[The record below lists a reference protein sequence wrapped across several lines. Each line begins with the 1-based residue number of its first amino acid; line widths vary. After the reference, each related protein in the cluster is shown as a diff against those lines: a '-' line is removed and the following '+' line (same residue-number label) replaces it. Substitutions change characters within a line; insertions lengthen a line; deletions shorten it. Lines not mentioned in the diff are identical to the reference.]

1 MEISFVFHLVHLT
14 DTGADQSLVRS
25 WYKTEQKKISL
36 LFSNFSNRNRCVKV
50 NNTYSTYT
58 EIISGTFQRSILG
71 FFFNVFSNDLFFFI
85 ETVFMHNF
93 AGDKPYL
100 CGLNQFLTWVSNL
113 KIAFKNVIDQ
123 FKFNKIIVNPEKFAA
138 IF

>member
-1 MEISFVFHLVHLT
+1 MEISFVLHLFQLT
-14 DTGADQSLVRS
+14 DTGAEQSLVRS

-93 AGDKPYL
+93 VGDTPYL

-138 IF
+138 VF

>member
-1 MEISFVFHLVHLT
+1 MEISFVLHLVQLT
-14 DTGADQSLVRS
+14 DTGAEQSLVRS
-25 WYKTEQKKISL
+25 WYKIEQKKISL
-36 LFSNFSNRNRCVKV
+36 LFSYFSNRKRCVKV
-50 NNTYSTYT
+50 NNTDRPTQKLFLVHFRGLFLDS
-58 EIISGTFQRSILG
+58 
-71 FFFNVFSNDLFFFI
+71 FFNVFSNDLFFFI

-93 AGDKPYL
+93 AGDTPDL

-138 IF
+138 VF